1 MEAAVYYVF
10 LAMTLGGA
18 LGVLLTPG
26 YVGAAMSMLAS
37 MLGVAG
43 LMLMM
48 GAYFPAFVMITV
60 YAGAVLVLF
69 VFVVMLVGDAHGP
82 VRLWRKF
89 AFLALWVAAGAV
101 VGLYAPQMS
110 SWAESKLA
118 AGAAGS
124 PGALEVAKNYGFAM
138 FKNNMLAFQISG
150 LLLLAAMVGVIAV
163 AKEPAVRKR
172 RREMV

>member
-48 GAYFPAFVMITV
+48 GAYFPAFVMISV

-69 VFVVMLVGDAHGP
+69 VFVVMLVGDAHEP

-101 VGLYAPQMS
+101 VGLYAPEMS

-118 AGAAGS
+118 SGVSGS
-124 PGALEVAKNYGFAM
+124 SGALEVAKNYGYAM